1 MVEQINENQFE
12 QVLANNKI
20 VVVDYYAQW
29 CGPCK
34 MMHPIF
40 EELSNQMQNIK
51 FVRIDIDQNTPLAL
65 KNNIQVVPTFVLY
78 NNATE
83 VNRIL
88 GYNSKEDFK
97 LFLQTI

>member
-1 MVEQINENQFE
+1 MVEQINANQFE

-40 EELSNQMQNIK
+40 EELSNQMPNIK